1 MKKKQDKIKV
11 LLVDDEEE
19 FVKTLSERLQ
29 MRDVDSDTAFDG
41 EQAIESVSEEEPDV
55 LVLDLKMPGIH
66 GLEVLRWVKRFHPA
80 IQVIILTGHGTE
92 RDEEKA
98 RELGAF
104 DYLKKPVETENLMKK
119 IRIAYKASFED
130 SMAAVAFAESGE
142 FDTATDMMK
151 ESAMNSLK
159 SALSEEKEDN
169 NGGRDAKN
177 DKQSDE

>member
-19 FVKTLSERLQ
+19 FVKTLSERLR

-41 EQAIESVSEEEPDV
+41 EQAIESVTEQEPDV

-66 GLEVLRWVKRFHPA
+66 GLEVLRWVKRFHPS

-142 FDTATDMMK
+142 FDTATDIMK
-151 ESAMNSLK
+151 ESAMNRLETM
-159 SALSEEKEDN
+159 LSEEKEDKK
-169 NGGRDAKN
+169 R
-177 DKQSDE
+177 DKQSNE

>member
-1 MKKKQDKIKV
+1 MMKKKEKIKV

-29 MRDVDSDTAFDG
+29 MRDVDSETAFDG

-66 GLEVLRWVKRFHPA
+66 GLEVLRWIKNHHPS

-92 RDEEKA
+92 QDEEKA

-104 DYLKKPVETENLMKK
+104 DYLKKPVETESLVNK
-119 IRIAYKASFED
+119 IRTAYRANFED
-130 SMAAVAFAESGE
+130 SMSAVAFAESGE
-142 FDTATDMMK
+142 FGMATDFIR
-151 ESAMNSLK
+151 ESQQSNLEKMLR
-159 SALSEEKEDN
+159 EEKEN
-169 NGGRDAKN
+169 SEKEQKSGN
-177 DKQSDE
+177 E

>member
-1 MKKKQDKIKV
+1 MKKKQGQIRV

-29 MRDVDSDTAFDG
+29 MRDVDSETAFDG
-41 EQAIESVSEEEPDV
+41 EQAIESVSEQEPDV

-66 GLEVLRWVKRFHPA
+66 GLEVLRWIKRFHPS

-92 RDEEKA
+92 QDEEKA

-119 IRIAYKASFED
+119 IRTAYKAGFED

-142 FDTATDMMK
+142 FDKATDFIK
-151 ESAMNSLK
+151 ESAENKLESML
-159 SALSEEKEDN
+159 AEEKENQFRAKQN
-169 NGGRDAKN
+169 NG
-177 DKQSDE
+177 

>member
-41 EQAIESVSEEEPDV
+41 EQAIESVSEAEPDV

-66 GLEVLRWVKRFHPA
+66 GLEVLRWVKRFHPS

-119 IRIAYKASFED
+119 IRVAYKASFED

-142 FDTATDMMK
+142 FDTATDMLK
-151 ESAMNSLK
+151 ESAMNSLG
-159 SALSEEKEDN
+159 SMLSEEKEEKSKGKKS
-169 NGGRDAKN
+169 NG
-177 DKQSDE
+177 

>member
-1 MKKKQDKIKV
+1 MKLKKEKIKV

-19 FVKTLSERLQ
+19 FAETLSERLQ

-41 EQAIESVSEEEPDV
+41 EQAIESVSEQEPDV

-66 GLEVLRWVKRFHPA
+66 GLEVLRWIKQFHPK

-104 DYLKKPVETENLMKK
+104 DYLKKPVETESLVKK
-119 IRIAYKASFED
+119 IKSAYKTNFED
-130 SMAAVAFAESGE
+130 SMAAAAFAESGE
-142 FDTATDMMK
+142 FETATDILR
-151 ESAMNSLK
+151 ESAQANLGNMLADHK
-159 SALSEEKEDN
+159 EKDRKRN
-169 NGGRDAKN
+169 KQN
-177 DKQSDE
+177 DE

>member
-1 MKKKQDKIKV
+1 MKKKQEKIKV

-29 MRDVDSDTAFDG
+29 MRDLDSETAFDG
-41 EQAIESVSEEEPDV
+41 EQAIESVTEQEPDV

-66 GLEVLRWVKRFHPA
+66 GLEVLRWVKRFHPS

-104 DYLKKPVETENLMKK
+104 DYLKKPVETESLMKK

-142 FDTATDMMK
+142 FDTATDILR
-151 ESAMNSLK
+151 ESARSNLESMLT
-159 SALSEEKEDN
+159 EEKEDKKN
-169 NGGRDAKN
+169 LSNG
-177 DKQSDE
+177 